1 MQTSRQQKSAIPLD
15 YSVSDMTIAAEFIMT
30 AMRAAVNGH
39 PVASADVVRPLKWA
53 RSKIDEVLA
62 QAEATASPATVAPPA
77 SREA

>member
-1 MQTSRQQKSAIPLD
+1 MQTSRQQQSAIPLD

-53 RSKIDEVLA
+53 RSKIDEVLV
-62 QAEATASPATVAPPA
+62 QAEAPASFAAVVPLA

>member
-1 MQTSRQQKSAIPLD
+1 MQTNRQQKSAIPPD

-62 QAEATASPATVAPPA
+62 QAEAPSATVVPLAN
-77 SREA
+77 REA

>member
-62 QAEATASPATVAPPA
+62 QGEAAASAAAVVPLA

>member
-1 MQTSRQQKSAIPLD
+1 MQTSRQQKSIIPLD

-30 AMRAAVNGH
+30 AIRAAVNGH
-39 PVASADVVRPLKWA
+39 PVASADVVRPLRWA

-62 QAEATASPATVAPPA
+62 QAEATATPAAVIPLT

>member
-1 MQTSRQQKSAIPLD
+1 MQTSTQQKSAIPLD

-39 PVASADVVRPLKWA
+39 PVTSADVMRPLKWA

-62 QAEATASPATVAPPA
+62 QAEAMPVAVVPIA
-77 SREA
+77 NREA

>member
-1 MQTSRQQKSAIPLD
+1 MQTSRQQKSATPLD
-15 YSVSDMTIAAEFIMT
+15 YSVSDMTIATEVIMT

-39 PVASADVVRPLKWA
+39 PLASADVVRPLKWA

-62 QAEATASPATVAPPA
+62 QAEASAVAVVPLT

>member
-1 MQTSRQQKSAIPLD
+1 MQTNRQQKSPTPFD

-62 QAEATASPATVAPPA
+62 QAEAAAVIPLAV
-77 SREA
+77 REA

>member
-30 AMRAAVNGH
+30 SMRAAVNGH
-39 PVASADVVRPLKWA
+39 PVTSANVVRPLKWA

-62 QAEATASPATVAPPA
+62 QAEATPVTVVPLAN
-77 SREA
+77 REA